1 MTVCPIAIA
10 VGCKKCPAF
19 SVCPLKGSLGDF
31 KKDDASAGA
40 ADKQKKPPAGKGRC
54 RPSAVCNQAW
64 RWRASAAP

>member
-31 KKDDASAGA
+31 KKDDAPAGA
-40 ADKQKKPPAGKGRC
+40 ADKQKKPPAGKGR
-54 RPSAVCNQAW
+54 
-64 RWRASAAP
+64 